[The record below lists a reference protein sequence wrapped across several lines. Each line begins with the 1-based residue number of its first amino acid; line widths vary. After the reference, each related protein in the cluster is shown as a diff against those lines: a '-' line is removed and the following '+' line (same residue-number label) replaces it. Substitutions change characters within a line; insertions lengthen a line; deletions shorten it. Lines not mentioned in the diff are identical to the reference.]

1 MTEDLL
7 HFTWKFRLF
16 DTADLQTTGGERVEI
31 IQPGTHNRN
40 AGADFQNARVK
51 IGKVL
56 WAGNVELHL
65 KSSDWAR
72 HKHQN
77 DADYNNVVLHVVYEN
92 DQPVERKSGESI
104 STLELKKRI
113 NPNTISRYE
122 ELSKRKVGI
131 PCQKHFK
138 TVDEFTVKSYL
149 DRLLIERLES
159 KVEYVQSKLEENG
172 NDWENLAFAM
182 IARYFGASINKEPF
196 YLIANSLPVKIWA
209 KHCDD
214 PVQIAALVFGQAGFL
229 EEKADDEYPQQLRKE
244 YLYLKRLHDLKP
256 VEKHLLKFLR
266 LRPSN
271 FPTIRLAQLAAFMCK
286 DTKIFS
292 KILEAKNVQAI
303 HEYFDVEVN
312 DYWKSH
318 YHFDQPSK
326 RVKSHLG
333 VSTKNVLLINA
344 VAPVLFAY
352 GKYKGDEKYCE
363 RAINLLE
370 SCKAEVNSIITG
382 WKPLGIKPVNAYD
395 TQALLQLKTGH
406 CDKFD
411 CLNCAIGLKILSGK
425 G

>member
-16 DTADLQTTGGERVEI
+16 DAAGLETTGGERVEI

-40 AGADFQNARVK
+40 AGADFQNARIK

-65 KSSDWAR
+65 KSSDWTR

-77 DADYNNVVLHVVYEN
+77 DAAYDNVILHVVYEN
-92 DQPVERKSGESI
+92 DKPVEKQNGQSI
-104 STLELKKRI
+104 STLELKRRI
-113 NPNTISRYE
+113 SAGTLSRYE
-122 ELSKRKVGI
+122 ELSKRQNGI
-131 PCQKHFK
+131 PCAKHFK
-138 TVDEFTVKSYL
+138 TVDEFTIKSYL
-149 DRLLIERLES
+149 DRLLVERLES
-159 KVEYVQSKLEENG
+159 KVEYVQSRLGENG
-172 NDWENLAFAM
+172 NDWENLTFAM

-214 PVQIAALVFGQAGFL
+214 PLQIAALVFGQAGFL

-244 YLYLKRLHDLKP
+244 YLYLKRLHALKP
-256 VEKHLLKFLR
+256 VDKHLLKLLR

-271 FPTIRLAQLAAFMCK
+271 FPSIRLAQLAAFMCK

-292 KILEAKNVQAI
+292 KILEAKSVQAI
-303 HEYFDVEVN
+303 HDYFDVEVHE
-312 DYWKSH
+312 YWKIH
-318 YHFDQPSK
+318 YHFDKPSK
-326 RVKSHLG
+326 SVRSHLG
-333 VSTKNVLLINA
+333 NSTKNILLINA

-352 GKYKGDEKYCE
+352 GRYKNEESYCE
-363 RAINLLE
+363 RALHLLE
-370 SCKAEVNSIITG
+370 SCKAETNSIITG
-382 WKPLGIKPVNAYD
+382 WKSLGLKPLNAYD
-395 TQALLQLKTGH
+395 TQALLQLKTAH

-411 CLNCAIGLKILSGK
+411 CLNCAIGLKILS
-425 G
+425 